1 MKRKILKLKGRKK
14 IRRRPGTPR
23 KMYFTKE
30 TGESIVKYCQS
41 ESLEERQKIYE
52 KEILPAFEKLA
63 ENLIYVYGF
72 KSPYATT
79 EELRVDCVSFMFET
93 LHKWDPSRG
102 SKAFSYFNV
111 VAKNWFIINTRKH
124 LKRRNRHLSI
134 DDPKGM
140 TSSQRSSFDLYDY
153 VSPPDEEMIKAQMKH
168 EILSLLEDMK
178 VKLTNEN
185 ELKCLFAIETL
196 FSSIEEIELLN
207 KRAVLLYIREISG
220 LDKKH
225 LFKAMS
231 VIRRHYRSMSSNPDK
246 YDIF

>member
-1 MKRKILKLKGRKK
+1 MKGRKK
-14 IRRRPGTPR
+14 IRRKPGTPR
-23 KMYFTKE
+23 NMYFTKE
-30 TGESIVKYCQS
+30 TGESIISYCGEACVEKKKS
-41 ESLEERQKIYE
+41 IYE
-52 KEILPAFEKLA
+52 KEILPAFDKLA

-72 KSPYATT
+72 KSPYATA

-102 SKAFSYFNV
+102 TKAFSYFNV

-134 DDPKGM
+134 DDPNGM
-140 TSSQRSSFDLYDY
+140 TTSQKHMFEVYDY
-153 VSPPDEEMIKAQMKH
+153 VPPPDEEMIKRQVKS

-185 ELKCLFAIETL
+185 EIKCLHAIETL
-196 FSSIEEIELLN
+196 FSSIEDLELLN

-225 LFKAMS
+225 LSKAMS
-231 VIRRHYRSMSSNPDK
+231 VIRRHYRAMSKSPDR

>member
-1 MKRKILKLKGRKK
+1 MKGRKK

-23 KMYFTKE
+23 NMYFTKE
-30 TGESIVKYCQS
+30 TGESIVKYCQ
-41 ESLEERQKIYE
+41 EEDLEKKMKIYE
-52 KEILPAFEKLA
+52 KEILPAFDKLA

-72 KSPYATT
+72 KSPYATA

-102 SKAFSYFNV
+102 TKAFSYFNV

-134 DDPKGM
+134 DNPTGM
-140 TSSQRSSFDLYDY
+140 TASQRAAFENYDY
-153 VSPPDEEMIKAQMKH
+153 VAPPDEEMIKAQMKS
-168 EILSLLEDMK
+168 EILSLLDDMK

-185 ELKCLFAIETL
+185 ELKCLHAIETL
-196 FSSIEEIELLN
+196 FSSIDELELLN

-220 LDKKH
+220 LDKKY
-225 LFKAMS
+225 LSKAMS
-231 VIRRHYRSMSSNPDK
+231 VIRRHYRAMSSNPDK

>member
-1 MKRKILKLKGRKK
+1 MKGRKK
-14 IRRRPGTPR
+14 IRRKPGTPR
-23 KMYFTKE
+23 NMYFTKE
-30 TGESIVKYCQS
+30 TGESIISYCGEACVEKKKS
-41 ESLEERQKIYE
+41 IYE
-52 KEILPAFEKLA
+52 KEILPAFDKLA

-72 KSPYATT
+72 KSPYATA

-102 SKAFSYFNV
+102 TKAFSYFNV

-134 DDPKGM
+134 DDPNGM
-140 TSSQRSSFDLYDY
+140 TTSQKHMFEVYDY
-153 VSPPDEEMIKAQMKH
+153 VPPPDEEMIKRQVKS

-185 ELKCLFAIETL
+185 EIKCLHAIETL
-196 FSSIEEIELLN
+196 FSSIEDLELLN

-225 LFKAMS
+225 LSKAMS
-231 VIRRHYRSMSSNPDK
+231 VIRRHYRAMSKSPD
-246 YDIF
+246 

>member
-1 MKRKILKLKGRKK
+1 MRGKKK

-23 KMYFTKE
+23 NMYFTKE
-30 TGESIVKYCQS
+30 TGESIVKYC
-41 ESLEERQKIYE
+41 EAECLEEKKKIYE

-63 ENLIYVYGF
+63 ENLIFVYGF
-72 KSPYATT
+72 KSPYASS
-79 EELRVDCVSFMFET
+79 EELKVDCVSFMFET

-124 LKRRNRHLSI
+124 LKRRNRHISI
-134 DDPKGM
+134 DDPNGM
-140 TSSQRSSFDLYDY
+140 SMSQKESYEKYDY
-153 VSPPDEEMIKAQMKH
+153 FPSPDIIIQKQQVKN
-168 EILSLLEDMK
+168 EILSLLDDMR

-185 ELKCLFAIETL
+185 ELKCLHAIETL
-196 FSSIEEIELLN
+196 FSSIENLDILN

-220 LDKKH
+220 LDKKY
-225 LFKAMS
+225 LSKAMS
-231 VIRRHYRSMSSNPDK
+231 SIRKHYRAMSANPDK